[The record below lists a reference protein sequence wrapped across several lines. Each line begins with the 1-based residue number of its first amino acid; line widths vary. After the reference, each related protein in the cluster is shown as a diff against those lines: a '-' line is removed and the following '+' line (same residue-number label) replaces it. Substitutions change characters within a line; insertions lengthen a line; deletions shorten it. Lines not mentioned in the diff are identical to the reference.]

1 MLAASRLLRRPVS
14 GAAMPALFV
23 LLWSTGFIGAKL
35 GALDAEPF
43 TFLLLRFVLAC
54 LLLGAAAIA
63 TRAPWPTSWRQVGH
77 IALAGLL
84 AQGGYLGAVY
94 ESFRIGMPAGIS
106 ALIVS
111 MQPLLTGALA
121 GPLLG
126 EEVRGRQWL
135 GLALGFAGVALVIS
149 RSVSLAGAGL
159 EGVVLN
165 VVGLVAITLGTIY
178 QKRYCAALDLRTGVI
193 IQYVASGLLML
204 ALSLAFEHQRIDWTW
219 PFVAALAWLVLVLSI
234 GAVSL
239 LYVLIRR
246 GAASRVT
253 SLLYLVPPITALLA
267 YLLFGERLGPLSLL
281 GMAIAVMG
289 VALVNR

>member
-1 MLAASRLLRRPVS
+1 
-14 GAAMPALFV
+14 
-23 LLWSTGFIGAKL
+23 
-35 GALDAEPF
+35 
-43 TFLLLRFVLAC
+43 
-54 LLLGAAAIA
+54 
-63 TRAPWPTSWRQVGH
+63 
-77 IALAGLL
+77 
-84 AQGGYLGAVY
+84 
-94 ESFRIGMPAGIS
+94 
-106 ALIVS
+106 
-111 MQPLLTGALA
+111 
-121 GPLLG
+121 
-126 EEVRGRQWL
+126 
-135 GLALGFAGVALVIS
+135 
-149 RSVSLAGAGL
+149 
-159 EGVVLN
+159 VLN
-165 VVGLVAITLGTIY
+165 VVALVAITLGTIY

-219 PFVAALAWLVLVLSI
+219 SFVAALAWLVLVLSI

-281 GMAIAVMG
+281 GMAIAVLG